1 VNTAGRSVR
10 VLICEDSKTYAAA
23 LRHTL
28 EHNRDIEVIGSAASG
43 EEALAAAQAGRPD
56 VITMDI
62 ELPGMSG
69 LQAVEQ
75 VMGNDPCPI
84 LIISSHL
91 GPRSDAAAA
100 ALAAGALDAI
110 SKEDLDLIK
119 PDSTSAA
126 ALRARIKQ
134 LSRIRVIRHP
144 RARLQPRPVPGDTGG
159 AASVIGI
166 CASTGGPQALA
177 AILALLPSSFAI
189 PVLVVQ
195 HIADGFHE
203 GLARWLDQSV
213 PLPVRLA
220 APGERAAPGVWIAP
234 GGAHLRLGRGAIFLQ
249 DQTTPA
255 GRHRPSGDILLASL
269 ADTAGPGAVA
279 VVLSGMGRDG
289 AGGARAVLRAG
300 GMVFAQEEASAAVYG
315 MPKAAAEEAGAAVL
329 SLEGI
334 GARLASLRSEPLAK

>member
-1 VNTAGRSVR
+1 VNPAGRSIR

-23 LRHTL
+23 LRHAL
-28 EHNRDIEVIGSAASG
+28 EHDRDIEVIGSAASG
-43 EEALAAAQAGRPD
+43 EEALAAAQASRPD

-91 GPRSDAAAA
+91 GPSSDAAAA

-110 SKEDLDLIK
+110 SKEDLDLAQPK
-119 PDSTSAA
+119 SSSAA
-126 ALRARIKQ
+126 ALRARVKQ

-144 RARLQPRPVPGDTGG
+144 RARLLPRAVPGGPGG

-195 HIADGFHE
+195 HITDGFHE
-203 GLARWLDQSV
+203 GLARWLDLSV

-220 APGERAAPGVWIAP
+220 EPGEHATPGVWIAP
-234 GGAHLRLGRGAIFLQ
+234 GGAHLRLGHGGTLLRDL
-249 DQTTPA
+249 TTPA
-255 GRHRPSGDILLASL
+255 GRHRPSGDLMLTSL
-269 ADTAGPGAVA
+269 ADTVGHDAVA

-289 AGGARAVLRAG
+289 AAGAQAIRRAG
-300 GMVFAQEEASAAVYG
+300 GMVFAQEQATAAVYG
-315 MPKAAAEEAGAAVL
+315 MPKAAAETAGALVL
-329 SLEGI
+329 SLEMI
-334 GARLASLRSEPLAK
+334 GTRLAALSPQALAK